1 MSENERPVEK
11 PLSIIQEIENR
22 LEEYLRRQR
31 EEIEKA
37 LEERI
42 QKERELARQQLAEI
56 EQAVRKEWL
65 ALEEYGQVWEQFEE
79 KRQGILKKIQE
90 TLEKIVV
97 RQKEIER
104 LALETVEDINLLSVW
119 HGELEELRRQSIEKA
134 ASLKKGLEEK
144 FGLREGTRLITP
156 EESINFDLTP
166 ELEKL
171 KKVKELLLLE
181 KGVGEPAVTAEAGEV
196 EEPAVE
202 EKMEA
207 EPQAASYGTPETEET
222 EGLEERMEADK
233 VSMTEVEEKEEES
246 SLEEKL
252 AEQIRKTFAQKQ
264 HELESGEKRIVS
276 RNEVKSAE
284 EPEIARQDLERY
296 YREEHVNGSNPI
308 GYYEGK
314 GKNILEANEILLR
327 LKESVDEARKLQYKL
342 AFITDAK
349 EQFYL
354 KQELVS
360 LQESLRKFLLQIIYL
375 ISRKQFR
382 FPALTQ
388 DILNQQSL
396 LELADLLAV
405 QNWGSADDLSQFEQ
419 RIIILMASF
428 KARTTPENIYYGAL
442 LKELEA

>member
-1 MSENERPVEK
+1 
-11 PLSIIQEIENR
+11 
-22 LEEYLRRQR
+22 
-31 EEIEKA
+31 
-37 LEERI
+37 
-42 QKERELARQQLAEI
+42 
-56 EQAVRKEWL
+56 
-65 ALEEYGQVWEQFEE
+65 
-79 KRQGILKKIQE
+79 
-90 TLEKIVV
+90 
-97 RQKEIER
+97 
-104 LALETVEDINLLSVW
+104 
-119 HGELEELRRQSIEKA
+119 
-134 ASLKKGLEEK
+134 
-144 FGLREGTRLITP
+144 
-156 EESINFDLTP
+156 
-166 ELEKL
+166 
-171 KKVKELLLLE
+171 
-181 KGVGEPAVTAEAGEV
+181 
-196 EEPAVE
+196 
-202 EKMEA
+202 
-207 EPQAASYGTPETEET
+207 
-222 EGLEERMEADK
+222 MEADK
-233 VSMTEVEEKEEES
+233 VSMKEVEEKEEKS

-264 HELESGEKRIVS
+264 QELESWEKRIAS
-276 RNEVKSAE
+276 RGEAKSAE

-308 GYYEGK
+308 GFYEGK

-342 AFITDAK
+342 AFITEAK

-405 QNWGSADDLSQFEQ
+405 QDWGSADDLSQFEQ
-419 RIIILMASF
+419 RIILLMASF
-428 KARTTPENIYYGAL
+428 KARTTPETIYYGAL